1 MISGLPE
8 LMSEKV
14 INILLDD
21 EDCMLWLSRQADNF
35 KTKLKSI
42 GAGIQHGKAP
52 FHFISPIARETFIG
66 IIKYGSLA
74 DLRRLQV
81 NLDFFQS
88 YFQ

>member
-1 MISGLPE
+1 VLSKTVPLQT
-8 LMSEKV
+8 SE
-14 INILLDD
+14 DF
-21 EDCMLWLSRQADNF
+21 RADNF

-66 IIKYGSLA
+66 IIKDGSLA

-81 NLDFFQS
+81 NI
-88 YFQ
+88 

>member
-1 MISGLPE
+1 MPE

-52 FHFISPIARETFIG
+52 FHFISPVARDTFKK
-66 IIKYGSLA
+66 IIDESSLA
-74 DLRRLQV
+74 ELRRLQV
-81 NLDFFQS
+81 NI
-88 YFQ
+88 

>member
-21 EDCMLWLSRQADNF
+21 GECLLCLSRQSDNF

-42 GAGIQHGKAP
+42 GAGIQLGKAP
-52 FHFISPIARETFIG
+52 FHFISPVARDTFKKVIEES
-66 IIKYGSLA
+66 SLA
-74 DLRRLQV
+74 ELRRLQV
-81 NLDFFQS
+81 NI
-88 YFQ
+88 